1 MGKKGRRA
9 SESEVYKKREGTG
22 SCSVFGITLDSADR
36 GTVQRHLLILVAA
49 CILMKFVIVFLTT
62 VVFHSFIDYFD
73 IGTYF
78 NHTLPLL
85 QGQIPY
91 IDYQIEYPVLALLPI
106 LIALVPALLTN
117 NVLLFVLSFQF
128 LMLLCDIVTTVCVYL
143 IALKIWD
150 EKRAFLSAGLYV
162 TSFSAAYFVITKY
175 DAFPTCLLMLALL
188 FTLYGMKM
196 KGYLCS
202 GLGFFAKIYP
212 AVAIPFFVLHN
223 SKNTSLKEE
232 IISALKMI
240 IPLCAVLFIPFILF
254 RPEVIKTYLFTTGSS
269 AGVYANTLT
278 YTVYGYLAGIGHLG
292 ITKDACS
299 VVMYLIMGIIGIL
312 LFWSAYRDPEKRPVT
327 LIKLIAC
334 TLITTV
340 LFAKFHSPQYIVW
353 YMPFFA
359 LLAADDLITII
370 LFYLYQALAFIE
382 FPLMFGSFYTNLEY
396 SAPAGSVTWYGTLFF
411 FTAEFAVFI
420 LLTLLVLRPKYGYME
435 AGKNILGMQKTN
447 E

>member
-1 MGKKGRRA
+1 MGKKGKRE
-9 SESEVYKKREGTG
+9 SESEGHRQRKGTG
-22 SCSVFGITLDSADR
+22 SYSLLGITLDSVDK

-49 CILMKFVIVFLTT
+49 CILMKFIVAFFTT
-62 VVFHSFIDYFD
+62 TVFHSFIDYFD

-85 QGQIPY
+85 EGQIPY

-106 LIALVPALLTN
+106 LMALAPA
-117 NVLLFVLSFQF
+117 VLANDVVVFILSFQF
-128 LMLLCDIVTTVCVYL
+128 LMILCDVVTTVCVYL

-212 AVAIPFFVLHN
+212 AIAIPFFVLHN
-223 SKNTSLKEE
+223 AKTTSLKEE
-232 IISALKMI
+232 IISALKII
-240 IPLCAVLFIPFILF
+240 IPLCVILFIPFLLL

-269 AGVYANTLT
+269 AAVYANTLT
-278 YTVYGYLAGIGHLG
+278 YTVYAYLQGIGHLG
-292 ITKDACS
+292 ITMETCS
-299 VVMYLIMGIIGIL
+299 MVMYLIMGLIAIAL
-312 LFWSAYRDPEKRPVT
+312 LWSAYRDPEKRPVT
-327 LIKLIAC
+327 LLKLIAC
-334 TLITTV
+334 ALIAAV
-340 LFAKFHSPQYIVW
+340 LFTKFHSPQYIVW
-353 YMPFFA
+353 YTPLLA
-359 LLAADDLITII
+359 LLVADDLKKIV
-370 LFYLYQALAFIE
+370 LFYLYQALAYIE

-396 SAPAGSVTWYGTLFF
+396 TNPVGSAAWYGTLLF
-411 FTAEFAVFI
+411 FTAEFVVFI
-420 LLTLLVLRPKYGYME
+420 LLAILVVRPEGGIIRSAK
-435 AGKNILGMQKTN
+435 KFFGMRSTN